1 LENRNILLIFVLSN
15 KQAMQIEFNHIKI
28 FLGTSFQMYETIGHD
43 FDFRAAVC
51 CKPEKKNQAIKDLT
65 DHFNQ
70 FNKVLETGI
79 AFTTSDYNKY
89 FLQFQLKAKKRALQV
104 MENAVLKKGYL
115 FTYIE

>member
-1 LENRNILLIFVLSN
+1 
-15 KQAMQIEFNHIKI
+15 MQIEFNNVKI

-70 FNKVLETGI
+70 FNKVLDTGI
-79 AFTTSDYNKY
+79 ELTTSDYNKY
-89 FLQFQLKAKKRALQV
+89 FLQFELKAKKRALQV